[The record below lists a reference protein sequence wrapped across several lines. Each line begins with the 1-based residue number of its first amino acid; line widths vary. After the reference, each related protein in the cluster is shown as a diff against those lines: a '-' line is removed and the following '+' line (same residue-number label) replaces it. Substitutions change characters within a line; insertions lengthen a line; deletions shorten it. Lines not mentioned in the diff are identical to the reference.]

1 MAQVM
6 LASLSAMENNNTMKM
21 LRYLVASSILG
32 TLSACNCAKAQ
43 DSTTI
48 NTTTQPPT
56 ATRDDTSVDYP
67 PLYRSQELD
76 LDLFG
81 SGSLAKDTL
90 EHISGDRFRHHSL
103 WGGGGGLTYFFCRY
117 VGVGGEFDAED
128 RSHRFIDSADGN
140 VFVRIPIFNTGLAP
154 YAFGG
159 GGYQFEDFRQ
169 SFGQAGAGLEFRFTR
184 QLGVFLDGRYV
195 IADQSENYA
204 EARAGFRITF

>member
-1 MAQVM
+1 
-6 LASLSAMENNNTMKM
+6 MKTIKG
-21 LRYLVASSILG
+21 LVASAILG
-32 TLSACNCAKAQ
+32 TLSVIYCASAQ
-43 DSTTI
+43 DSTNTMTATI
-48 NTTTQPPT
+48 EPPP

-81 SGSLAKDTL
+81 SASLGEQTL
-90 EHISGDRFRHHSL
+90 EHISGDRFKHHSL

-128 RSHRFIDSADGN
+128 RTHRFVDSADGD
-140 VFVRIPIFNTGLAP
+140 VFLRVPILETGLAP
-154 YAFGG
+154 YIFGG
-159 GGYQFEDFRQ
+159 GGYQFENFRQ

-184 QLGVFLDGRYV
+184 HVGIFADGRYV

-204 EARAGFRITF
+204 EARAGFRIAF